1 VVEEDEAM
9 RRNLRAAAAVGLAA
23 CWVGL
28 LVAAPVW
35 AAGENER
42 CEGTVVD
49 DQGNPL
55 AGVTITFKELQRN
68 RDAQP
73 VKTSKRGKYAH
84 NVLEVSPHWEIRAVL
99 EGHKIVQIT
108 ALTTTGSGERVTND
122 TYMVGSDQ
130 GLHKVNIVPQSRSDA
145 TSKGRCVIDFVM
157 APDDRYNEA
166 YNRLKQEKL
175 AKEGKAAE
183 PAAGEA
189 APPAAAAPAAPAP
202 AAPARDPV
210 DACRNAYASR
220 DYATAVEP
228 CRKAVADK
236 ADSAEAQLY
245 LGASLLHADNVPE
258 AEPFLKKALE
268 LDSSLTGVNFEMAML
283 YVKKGRL
290 MQAIPHMEKEL
301 EANPQSESIL
311 QNLAKLYADTQQV
324 DKAAAAYEQLI
335 TLAPDKLEN
344 YGLLAD
350 AYKQS
355 GATDK
360 EMEVYKRMG
369 EQDPSGRAFYNL
381 GNIMFNK
388 NEMDKAADAYR
399 KAIEQA
405 PEHADAHYQLGMSLV
420 NLGKFK
426 EAVSELDTFVKLKP
440 KDPRAAEAKGMATE
454 LRKMG
459 G

>member
-1 VVEEDEAM
+1 VVEEEKAM
-9 RRNLRAAAAVGLAA
+9 RTMRRAATAVGTVV

-28 LVAAPVW
+28 VATAPVW

-68 RDAQP
+68 RESQP
-73 VKTSKRGKYAH
+73 VKTSKKGKWAH
-84 NVLEVSPHWEIRAVL
+84 NVLEVPQHWEIRAVF
-99 EGHKIVQIT
+99 EGHKIVRIS
-108 ALTTTGSGERVTND
+108 ALTTLGNGEKVTND
-122 TYMVGSDQ
+122 NYMVGSDQ

-145 TSKGRCVIDFVM
+145 ASRGRCVIDFIM
-157 APDDRYNEA
+157 APDERYNEA
-166 YNRLKQEKL
+166 YNRIKQEKL
-175 AKEGKAAE
+175 AQEGKA
-183 PAAGEA
+183 PAAGEGA
-189 APPAAAAPAAPAP
+189 AAAAPAAPAP
-202 AAPARDPV
+202 PPAARPTDPM
-210 DACRNAYASR
+210 DACRGAYATR
-220 DYATAVEP
+220 DYASAVEP

-236 ADSAEAQLY
+236 PDSAEAQHF
-245 LGASLLHADNVPE
+245 LGSALLQQDNVAE
-258 AEPFLKKALE
+258 AEPIIKKALE
-268 LDSSLTGVNFEMAML
+268 LDATLTGVNFDMAML

-301 EANPQSESIL
+301 EANPQSETIL
-311 QNLAKLYADTQQV
+311 TNMAKLYADTQQI
-324 DKAAAAYEQLI
+324 DKAVPAYEQLI
-335 TLAPDKLEN
+335 SLAPDKLEN

-388 NEMDKAADAYR
+388 NEMDKAAEAYR

-405 PEHADAHYQLGMSLV
+405 PEHADAHFQLGMSLV

-440 KDPRAAEAKGMATE
+440 KDSRATEAKSMAAE